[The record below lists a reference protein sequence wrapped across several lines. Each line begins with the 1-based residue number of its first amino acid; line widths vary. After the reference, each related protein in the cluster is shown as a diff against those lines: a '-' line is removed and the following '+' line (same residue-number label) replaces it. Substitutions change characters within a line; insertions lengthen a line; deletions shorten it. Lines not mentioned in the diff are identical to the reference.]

1 MDFYSINV
9 FENPPVWG
17 KEKNIYNACFFLICK
32 CHSRL
37 SPIYQLIFN
46 MFFSN
51 CHGRLSLRVPL
62 VRLYQ
67 EVETFRYRAISD
79 TLMTINRMEAART
92 EYRGALLWM
101 KNVSEELDPDTY
113 KQLEKFRK
121 VGSRFMIMWSFWACT
136 LNFDYISH

>member
-1 MDFYSINV
+1 MV
-9 FENPPVWG
+9 
-17 KEKNIYNACFFLICK
+17 IYIACFFEFVSVI
-32 CHSRL
+32 
-37 SPIYQLIFN
+37 PD
-46 MFFSN
+46 SN
-51 CHGRLSLRVPL
+51 PVINFDMYFWNSHGRLSLRVPL

-121 VGSRFMIMWSFWACT
+121 VGQTIMI
-136 LNFDYISH
+136 I

>member
-1 MDFYSINV
+1 M
-9 FENPPVWG
+9 
-17 KEKNIYNACFFLICK
+17 
-32 CHSRL
+32 
-37 SPIYQLIFN
+37 
-46 MFFSN
+46 
-51 CHGRLSLRVPL
+51 
-62 VRLYQ
+62 RLYQ

-121 VGSRFMIMWSFWACT
+121 VGSGFINYVIFLSIY
-136 LNFDYISH
+136 LEL